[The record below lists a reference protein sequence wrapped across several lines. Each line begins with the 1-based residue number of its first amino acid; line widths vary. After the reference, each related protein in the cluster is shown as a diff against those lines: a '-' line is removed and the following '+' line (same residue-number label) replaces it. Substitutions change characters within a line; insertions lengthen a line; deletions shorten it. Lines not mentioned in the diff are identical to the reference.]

1 MKSDNKKKCGLSAK
15 EMTTDKTKNLAIKKK
30 TYVMVPNLH
39 FQHEKNILSYSRL
52 RLFWINLVCLKAKM
66 TSQSKILLS

>member
-15 EMTTDKTKNLAIKKK
+15 EMTTDKTKNLAIKRK
-30 TYVMVPNLH
+30 TCVTVPNLY
-39 FQHEKNILSYSRL
+39 FQHKKNILSYSRF
-52 RLFWINLVCLKAKM
+52 RLFWINLVCLKAK

>member
-30 TYVMVPNLH
+30 NMCDGAKFT
-39 FQHEKNILSYSRL
+39 LS
-52 RLFWINLVCLKAKM
+52 
-66 TSQSKILLS
+66 T